1 MARAVRVRGIR
12 PKAPLR
18 DNARKIIATRLEEL
32 LSWRAALTD
41 PRAIQDLHDMRIA
54 AKRLRYALEM
64 FDICFPAAKKALDQ
78 LTEIQESIGDIHDLD
93 VLVDLMRHR
102 LQAMDSTTEQTAV
115 EIIESDLSSSEK
127 SNKLR
132 QALYSQARDRRR
144 LGLIGLIA
152 DSVVERSRKFAK
164 FQEVWGGVALDSF
177 ATELLGATQIPSHV
191 SGTAAQ
197 GEALPSD
204 TATDDVTASPVDQPG
219 PIDREVAVDRSD
231 PSELVESDGS
241 VES

>member
-12 PKAPLR
+12 PKATLR

-64 FDICFPAAKKALDQ
+64 FDICFPEAKKALDQ

-93 VLVDLMRHR
+93 VLVDLMRNR
-102 LQAMDSTTEQTAV
+102 LQTMDSATELTAV

-164 FQEVWGGVALDSF
+164 FQETWGGVALDAF
-177 ATELLGATQIPSHV
+177 ATGLLGATQIPSHA
-191 SGTAAQ
+191 SSTAAVV
-197 GEALPSD
+197 ETPVSD
-204 TATDDVTASPVDQPG
+204 TATLDETSAPIEEPD
-219 PIDREVAVDRSD
+219 PIDKPLAVDESD
-231 PSELVESDGS
+231 PSELLESDAS